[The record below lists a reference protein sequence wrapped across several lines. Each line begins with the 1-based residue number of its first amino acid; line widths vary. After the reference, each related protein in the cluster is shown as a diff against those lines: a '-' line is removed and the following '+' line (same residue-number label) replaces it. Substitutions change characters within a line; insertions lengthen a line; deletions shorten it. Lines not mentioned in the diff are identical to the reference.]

1 MKTIELF
8 QVALSLTPPWYVHK
22 ITFDPARQVL
32 DIELNFEPGAQFPC
46 PVCGAEGC
54 KVYDSSQKTWRH
66 LNFFQHECYLHAR
79 LPRVRCGSCGVKTL
93 NVPWAR
99 PGSGFTLLFEA
110 FILQLAKEMPVNA
123 VARLIGEHDTR
134 IWRVVEH
141 YVEEARTKEDFS
153 QVRKVGI
160 DETASKRGH
169 NYMTVFVDLD
179 KRKVIFATS
188 GKDSHTLRAFR
199 EDLKAHGGKAENI
212 VEVCCDMSQAYLR
225 GVLETFPDA
234 ELTFDKFHVVKILND
249 AVDQVR
255 RQEQKE
261 RPELKGSRFV
271 WLKNESDLTPK
282 QRELRETLS
291 MKRLHLKTARAYRI
305 KLAFRQFY
313 EQPPEHAEAYL
324 QRWFFWATHSRLE
337 PIIKAAYTIKNHWQG
352 ILRWFRSRITNGI
365 LEAING
371 LIQAAKRKARG
382 YRNSRNLITMVY
394 LIAGKLDLAIHLK

>member
-1 MKTIELF
+1 MKTEELF

-22 ITFDPARQVL
+22 ITFDPERQVL

-46 PVCGAEGC
+46 PVCGSEGC

-79 LPRVRCGSCGVKTL
+79 LPRVRCGHCGVKTL

-134 IWRVVEH
+134 IWRVIDH
-141 YVEEARTKEDFS
+141 YVQEARTREDFS
-153 QVRKVGI
+153 KVRKVGI
-160 DETASKRGH
+160 DETSSKRGH
-169 NYMTVFVDLD
+169 NYITVFVDLD
-179 KRKVIFATS
+179 RRKVIFVAP
-188 GKDSHTLRAFR
+188 GKDSQTVKAFR
-199 EDLKAHGGKAENI
+199 DDLRAHGGKTENI
-212 VEVCCDMSQAYLR
+212 VEVCCDMSSAYIS
-225 GVLETFPDA
+225 GVSETFPDA

-261 RPELKGSRFV
+261 RPELKGSRFL
-271 WLKNESDLTPK
+271 WLKNEIHLTPK
-282 QRELRETLS
+282 QKELREALS

-305 KLAFRQFY
+305 KLAFQQFY
-313 EQPPEHAEAYL
+313 EQPLEHAEEYL
-324 QRWFFWATHSRLE
+324 KRWFFWATHSRLE

-352 ILRWFRSRITNGI
+352 ILRWFRSRVTNGI

-382 YRNSRNLITMVY
+382 YRNSQNLITMVY